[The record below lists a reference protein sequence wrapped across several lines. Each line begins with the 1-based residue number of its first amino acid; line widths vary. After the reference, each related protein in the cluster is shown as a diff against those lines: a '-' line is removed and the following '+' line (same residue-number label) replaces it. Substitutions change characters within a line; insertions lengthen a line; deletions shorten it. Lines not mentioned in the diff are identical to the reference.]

1 MTVTSVYALLFA
13 LFLLGLLLYIL
24 YHQSGRMFY
33 FLFIFGV
40 FASSLLFSDFTRP
53 MEECCSAQSFPFG
66 LPLLYL
72 IGPSYL
78 LYKNGYR
85 YHPGW
90 MWLHYSPA
98 ILIFLNLVISA
109 LFQPDF
115 FMESITKHTL
125 GEGTNITGSAWLTDK
140 AILIL
145 YPIHALIY
153 LLSHLRIQAQEGA
166 PLLTKDDLVT
176 YVMIINIPV
185 IILLISVFNGF
196 LDVRPTTLTAIQ
208 VFVLSSVPILIIDI
222 INGYQQVEQK
232 TRVNAVLKTIDM
244 AHISLFLGGQIFPKS
259 DFTSPGF
266 SKEQLLVV
274 SDIPES
280 DWDEYLNR
288 KSLTFN
294 GLKRW
299 VRVQISK
306 KLILDGYLDKYSVE
320 ALSQD
325 VGYRSRT
332 SFYSA
337 FKEIEGMSFMEFRER
352 NKK

>member
-1 MTVTSVYALLFA
+1 MTITSVYALLFA
-13 LFLLGLLLYIL
+13 LFLLGVLLYVF
-24 YHQSGRMFY
+24 YYQSGRMFY

-40 FASSLLFSDFTRP
+40 FASSLLLSDFTRP
-53 MEECCSAQSFPFG
+53 MEECCSAQTFPFA

-78 LYKNGYR
+78 MYKNGYR

-90 MWLHYSPA
+90 MWLHYSPT

-109 LFQPDF
+109 LFQPNF
-115 FMESITKHTL
+115 FMESMMNHAL
-125 GEGTNITGSAWLTDK
+125 GEGTNITGSAWLTDQ
-140 AILIL
+140 AIIIL

-153 LLSHLRIQAQEGA
+153 LLTQLRTQVKEGA
-166 PLLTKDDLVT
+166 PLLTKDDIVT

-185 IILLISVFNGF
+185 IILLIAVFNGL

-208 VFVLSSVPILIIDI
+208 VFVLSCIPILLIDI
-222 INGYQQVEQK
+222 INGYKLVEQK
-232 TRVNAVLKTIDM
+232 TRVNAVLKTIDL
-244 AHISLFLGGQIFPKS
+244 AHISLFLGGQILPKS

-266 SKEQLLVV
+266 SKEELIVV

-280 DWDEYLNR
+280 DWDEYMSR
-288 KSLTFN
+288 KGLTFN

-306 KLILDGYLDKYSVE
+306 KLIQDGYLDKYSME

-325 VGYRSRT
+325 IGYRSRT

-337 FKEIEGMSFMEFRER
+337 FKEIEGVSFMEYREKNR
-352 NKK
+352 K

>member
-1 MTVTSVYALLFA
+1 MTITSVYALLFA
-13 LFLLGLLLYIL
+13 LFLLGLLLYVL

-115 FMESITKHTL
+115 FMESITKYTL
-125 GEGTNITGSAWLTDK
+125 GEETNITGSAWLADK

-153 LLSHLRIQAQEGA
+153 LLSHLRIQAKEGA
-166 PLLTKDDLVT
+166 PMLTKDDLVT

-196 LDVRPTTLTAIQ
+196 LDVSPTTLTAIL
-208 VFVLSSVPILIIDI
+208 VFVLSTVPILMIDI
-222 INGYQQVEQK
+222 LTGYKQVEQK

-244 AHISLFLGGQIFPKS
+244 AHISLFLGGQILPKS

-266 SKEQLLVV
+266 SKEELIVV

-280 DWDEYLNR
+280 DWDEYMIR
-288 KSLTFN
+288 KGLTFN

-306 KLILDGYLDKYSVE
+306 KLIQDGYLDKYSVE

-325 VGYRSRT
+325 IGYRSRT

-337 FKEIEGMSFMEFRER
+337 FKEIEGVSFMEYREKNR
-352 NKK
+352 K

>member
-1 MTVTSVYALLFA
+1 MTITSVYALLFA
-13 LFLLGLLLYIL
+13 LFMLGLLLYVL

-125 GEGTNITGSAWLTDK
+125 GEGTNITGSAWLADE

-153 LLSHLRIQAQEGA
+153 LLSHLRIQAKEGA
-166 PLLTKDDLVT
+166 PMLTKDDLVT

-196 LDVRPTTLTAIQ
+196 LDVSPTTLTAIQ
-208 VFVLSSVPILIIDI
+208 VFVLSSVPILMIDI
-222 INGYQQVEQK
+222 INGYKEVEQK

-244 AHISLFLGGQIFPKS
+244 AHISLFLGGQILPKS

-266 SKEQLLVV
+266 SKEELIVV

-280 DWDEYLNR
+280 DWDEYMSR
-288 KSLTFN
+288 KGLTFN

-306 KLILDGYLDKYSVE
+306 KLIQDGYLDKYSVE

-325 VGYRSRT
+325 IGYRSRT

-337 FKEIEGMSFMEFRER
+337 FKEIEGVSFMEYREKNR
-352 NKK
+352 K